1 MSAAALGRV
10 RRSAFA
16 TLALVATAV
25 GSQGCI
31 YSFRAGSFPAHI
43 RTIAVL
49 PYDNETERLEL
60 TQELHDA
67 LLLEVPRSLGI
78 RTAGEDVAD
87 AVLRGRI
94 TSFTSTTPSYR
105 PSADGDRAEVLQRQV
120 TISVAVEILD
130 VARNE
135 ILWESTGVSGQGE
148 YLEAS
153 ETEDVGRAIAIR
165 LLRQRIVD
173 GAQSNW

>member
-1 MSAAALGRV
+1 MSGASKGRTRRAALGALV
-10 RRSAFA
+10 L
-16 TLALVATAV
+16 LALAL
-25 GSQGCI
+25 GSQGCL
-31 YSFRAGSFPAHI
+31 YSFRAGSFPPHI

-49 PYDNETERLEL
+49 PFENETPRLEL

-94 TSFTSTTPSYR
+94 TSYTTTTPSYR

-120 TISVAVEILD
+120 TIAVVVELLD
-130 VARNE
+130 VSRNE
-135 ILWESTGVSGQGE
+135 IIWESSGVTGQGE

>member
-1 MSAAALGRV
+1 MRRSRQGRGARRALATLLLAAL
-10 RRSAFA
+10 A
-16 TLALVATAV
+16 
-25 GSQGCI
+25 SQGC
-31 YSFRAGSFPAHI
+31 YSFRAGSFPSHI

-49 PYDNETERLEL
+49 PFDNQTTRLEL

-87 AVLRGRI
+87 AILRGRI
-94 TSFTSTTPSYR
+94 TSYSSNAPSYR
-105 PSADGDRAEVLQRQV
+105 PSIDGDRAEVLQRQI

-135 ILWESTGVSGQGE
+135 IIWESSGLSAQGE

-153 ETEDVGRAIAIR
+153 ETEDVGLAIAIR

>member
-1 MSAAALGRV
+1 VSGRHGPRRARKTLAAFVLAAALA
-10 RRSAFA
+10 SE
-16 TLALVATAV
+16 
-25 GSQGCI
+25 GCL
-31 YSFRAGSFPAHI
+31 YSFRAGAFPDNI

-49 PYDNETERLEL
+49 PFENETPRLEL

-87 AVLRGRI
+87 AILRGRI
-94 TSFTSTTPSYR
+94 MNYTVTTPSYR
-105 PSADGDRAEVLQRQV
+105 PSTDGDRVEVLQRQV

-135 ILWESTGVSGQGE
+135 IIWESTGLVGQGE

-153 ETEDVGRAIAIR
+153 ETEDVGLEIAIR